1 MRIRVIRSEQGKI
14 VNNEVVEGDLAAIV
28 RRYAEQAFKEWNPE
42 TSDFTV
48 LRGKYELRLKLP
60 IDPDLL
66 DIIEELNLNK
76 RIELNE
82 LVVEVPL
89 ITISFDNEWIG
100 DNYYE
105 KKMYIIVPELGAGD
119 VMKEIESYAEEA
131 TKEAKSLS
139 AVTEPQLSLSEDELR
154 RLEEGLEEI
163 EETEKKQTKKRR
175 RRKKT
180 K

>member
-1 MRIRVIRSEQGKI
+1 LKILVIRSEQGKI
-14 VNNEVVEGDLAAIV
+14 VEERQIDGSLPIVVKEYAAEA
-28 RRYAEQAFKEWNPE
+28 YKEWNPE

-66 DIIEELNLNK
+66 DIIEELNLDK

-89 ITISFDNEWIG
+89 VTISFDNEWVG
-100 DNYYE
+100 DSYYE
-105 KKMYIIVPELGAGD
+105 KKMYVIVPDLAVKD
-119 VMKEIESYAEEA
+119 VMEEIRNYAREA
-131 TKEAKSLS
+131 TKEAKNLS
-139 AVTEPQLSLSEDELR
+139 VLEPQLSIGEDELK
-154 RLEEGLEEI
+154 RLEEGLAEI
-163 EETEKKQTKKRR
+163 EEMEKQKTKRR
-175 RRKKT
+175 RKRRRT